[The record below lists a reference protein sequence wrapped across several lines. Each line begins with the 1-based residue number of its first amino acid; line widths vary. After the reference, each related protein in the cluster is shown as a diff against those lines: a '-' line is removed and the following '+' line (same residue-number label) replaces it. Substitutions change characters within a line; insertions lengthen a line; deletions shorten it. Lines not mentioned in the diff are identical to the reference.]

1 MIAAT
6 NNYPR
11 GVATPTIA
19 AEQPLCSGFIAASFA
34 SLIK

>member
-19 AEQPLCSGFIAASFA
+19 EEQPSRSGFVAGSFA